1 MVSEVE
7 PSYSKKWRIGYNV
20 FKPNGLGFIRASSAL
35 GPQSAL
41 KPACGDGGKAPIPR
55 PTPVATQPKKKAA
68 YTEGGRK
75 YIIKLR
81 CTEEEKA
88 KIKAIARSCEMDVS
102 ELLREL
108 INKHLAGIKI
118 PTLRPVRLKRQFGR
132 LYKAYKELNRIGVNI
147 NQIARG
153 INIMAKGGRYHESFP
168 EILYEIMSISNRLD
182 VILDVVLEEDEN

>member
-7 PSYSKKWRIGYNV
+7 SSYSKKWRIGYNA

-55 PTPVATQPKKKAA
+55 PTPVATQPKKKTAF
-68 YTEGGRK
+68 TEGGRK

-81 CTEEEKA
+81 CTEDEKA

-118 PTLRPVRLKRQFGR
+118 PTLRPVRRKRQFGR

-147 NQIARG
+147 NQIARA
-153 INIMAKGGRYHESFP
+153 INIMTKGGRSHESFP
-168 EILYEIMSISNRLD
+168 EILCEIMSISNRLD
-182 VILDVVLEEDEN
+182 VILDVALEEDGE

>member
-7 PSYSKKWRIGYNV
+7 SSYSKKWRIGYNA

-68 YTEGGRK
+68 STEGERK

-88 KIKAIARSCEMDVS
+88 KIKAIAKSCEMDVS

-118 PTLRPVRLKRQFGR
+118 PTLRPVRRKRQFGR

-147 NQIARG
+147 NQIARA

-168 EILYEIMSISNRLD
+168 EILCEIMSISNRLD
-182 VILDVVLEEDEN
+182 VILDVALEEDGE

>member
-7 PSYSKKWRIGYNV
+7 SSYSKKWRIGYNA
-20 FKPNGLGFIRASSAL
+20 FKPNGMGFIRASSAL

-55 PTPVATQPKKKAA
+55 PTPVATPPKKKAA
-68 YTEGGRK
+68 STEGGRK

-81 CTEEEKA
+81 CTEDEKA

-118 PTLRPVRLKRQFGR
+118 PTLRPVRRKRQFGR

-153 INIMAKGGRYHESFP
+153 INIMVKGGRSHESFP
-168 EILYEIMSISNRLD
+168 EILCEIMSISNRLD
-182 VILDVVLEEDEN
+182 VILDVALEEDGE